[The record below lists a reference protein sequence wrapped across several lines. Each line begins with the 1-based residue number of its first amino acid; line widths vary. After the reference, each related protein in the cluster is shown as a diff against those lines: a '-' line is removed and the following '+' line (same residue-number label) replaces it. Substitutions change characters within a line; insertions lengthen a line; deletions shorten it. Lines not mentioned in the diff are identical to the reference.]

1 MRQRISG
8 TEQSQ
13 RRALS
18 ATPASGRPNPVRSP
32 VAFVASFLESVPSV
46 WHSVPR
52 LRAGSCSSRSR
63 SAGIESIRDLVIWSF
78 NRAAAQVDIEVRR
91 GLECSAY
98 ELVVDYPDGSETVE
112 RFENP
117 RQLVER
123 MLRVQRRL
131 MREGWVPARQSV
143 SQTTPR
149 RTRAPFRVRSLA
161 QILARLRTQIVRRL
175 AASFGL

>member
-1 MRQRISG
+1 
-8 TEQSQ
+8 
-13 RRALS
+13 
-18 ATPASGRPNPVRSP
+18 
-32 VAFVASFLESVPSV
+32 
-46 WHSVPR
+46 
-52 LRAGSCSSRSR
+52 
-63 SAGIESIRDLVIWSF
+63 VIWSF
-78 NRAAAQVDIEVRR
+78 NRACAQVDIEVRR

-131 MREGWVPARQSV
+131 MREGWVPARQSA
-143 SQTTPR
+143 TTR
-149 RTRAPFRVRSLA
+149 RTRAPFRARSLA
-161 QILARLRTQIVRRL
+161 QTLARLRAQIVRRL